1 MPALLKSESTDQKGQ
16 VQVAGQEVCPSP
28 FSFFSEVGGCI
39 TFRGVGKGCGDEG
52 SKLMLTELSYVLQ
65 LY

>member
-39 TFRGVGKGCGDEG
+39 TFRGVGKDVVMKDQ
-52 SKLMLTELSYVLQ
+52 S
-65 LY
+65 